1 MTFAHALGALLI
13 LQAAALL
20 PSAAIGEKPRQAAG
34 QGDPAVRPQP
44 DRKLVRR
51 TEQSAPPVLHFPNCK
66 AAKAA
71 GYSRIKRGDPGYSR
85 NLDRDGDGIAC
96 D

>member
-13 LQAAALL
+13 LQAAALS
-20 PSAAIGEKPRQAAG
+20 PAAATGERPQQAAD

-44 DRKLVRR
+44 DRKPAPR
-51 TEQSAPPVLHFPNCK
+51 TQQSAPPVLSFPNCK

-71 GYSRIKRGDPGYSR
+71 GFSRIKRGDPGYSS